1 MQLRFVRPVWA
12 LLVLVALA
20 AGACEKKAPT
30 APASPTASV
39 ETTSVTDAKLGVTLT
54 SPVAVSPADGAAI
67 RFSDQPIKL
76 VVSSATTTGSS
87 PLAYT
92 FEVASDAAFGTIL
105 ATKPGTE
112 SGGQQTA
119 TLDRLAGA
127 KTYFWRAR
135 ASSSGVTGPSS
146 KARSF
151 QIGPEVVLQTPVPTF
166 PAQNSTM
173 TGAPR
178 LTVANV
184 GRSGPVGQVSYR
196 FEVSDSSAF
205 SRTVFSGTANE
216 QSGGQTSI
224 EFSPSTLTTN
234 STYFWRVTA
243 VDSPSGVASSLSSVI
258 TFKYVAFDMRNA
270 TMVDAPADLGSWA
283 ETAKITRVDY
293 SDGYVVVDFDRRDGP
308 NRWPD
313 TPWGAPGD
321 SVEYCLG
328 MCLNINDHWYCS
340 APIQFWYGRELEAGG
355 RANEVGINWF
365 YPPAW
370 GPMSGHQ
377 PADGEVVGIFVA
389 EGSTRHDTDGSESI
403 VHERSNVLLIPFGQN
418 YSSGGGANATV
429 QRKR

>member
-1 MQLRFVRPVWA
+1 
-12 LLVLVALA
+12 
-20 AGACEKKAPT
+20 
-30 APASPTASV
+30 
-39 ETTSVTDAKLGVTLT
+39 
-54 SPVAVSPADGAAI
+54 
-67 RFSDQPIKL
+67 L
-76 VVSSATTTGSS
+76 VVTSAATTGSTA
-87 PLAYT
+87 LTYT
-92 FEVASDAAFGTIL
+92 FEVATDAAFGTIL
-105 ATKPGTE
+105 ATKSGTDA
-112 SGGQQTA
+112 GGQQTA

-135 ASSSGVTGPSS
+135 ASSAGVAGPNS

-151 QIGPEVVLQTPVPTF
+151 QIGPEVVLQTPVPAF
-166 PAQNSTM
+166 PAQNATM
-173 TGAPR
+173 TGSPR

-205 SRTVFSGTANE
+205 TRTVFSGTANE

-234 STYFWRVTA
+234 STYFWRVQA
-243 VDSPSGVASSLSSVI
+243 VDSPSGVASSLSPVI

-283 ETAKITRVDY
+283 ETAKITRVDF
-293 SDGYVVVDFDRRDGP
+293 SEGWVVVDFDRRDGP

-328 MCLNINDHWYCS
+328 MCLNINDHWFCS

-377 PADGEVVGIFVA
+377 PADGEIVGIFVA
-389 EGSTRHDTDGSESI
+389 EGSTRHDTDGSESV
-403 VHERSNVLLIPFGQN
+403 VHERSNVLLIPFGTN
-418 YSSGGGANATV
+418 YSGGGANATV